1 MQFIMSCNYMNEGC
15 EGGWS
20 INNGYWAENAYMVSE
35 KCAPYLSK
43 TKGVKCSD
51 YQKCPPIAKVKS
63 SYFAG
68 GAFGQF

>member
-1 MQFIMSCNYMNEGC
+1 MNEGC

-51 YQKCPPIAKVKS
+51 Y
-63 SYFAG
+63 
-68 GAFGQF
+68 